1 MVDRLPRY
9 RREGRDLITPRID
22 YAGAGAAEA
31 RGYQQMSQALDRL
44 SSYAFKEAEIYAT
57 EQGEKYGTT
66 NPPTKQQ
73 IEDARRAGE
82 DAESVLP
89 GDSFT
94 AFGRAARKSALESL
108 ATNMEIDAA
117 NELSRLRVEAES
129 QGIPLNQFKT
139 NLDAMIDGYSSALS
153 AVSPSAANAFRAS
166 MAARTNSAYMARS
179 AQIEKDAEKVAKL
192 RAVSAFDEIVEY
204 RVEEAIIAG
213 SMIDADGNEY
223 PLTDRL
229 DGLRDQMQRIAYL
242 TEQPEVFNE
251 YIKKFNTKINEHMVG
266 TVTSYI
272 SENPLARRLEFQ
284 KGNFSDGH
292 VQDVY
297 DNMTREQR
305 DAARK
310 EARTLSSQF
319 LADEAAVDSR
329 NERHRDR
336 LTDNLRAELVDADVA
351 GNIDARNAILSRI
364 KEVDPELYASK
375 VDGYSKETR
384 KDDPETV
391 AQLERLKLNGTLTT
405 VEIEVPFRK
414 GLITIGTFSEFFKS
428 IDGQRNKGFNQAL
441 TYAKNEVGY
450 PDRSIINPSIMQ
462 NKAIQEVA
470 NIHNQLIKLQQ
481 ENPNA
486 DFFAIAQKLSA
497 EAKQRL
503 NGDRAD
509 ALKKAI
515 NAAITM
521 LGLPEGAT
529 EAQVRKALK
538 ERIGGRGPQQEKQKF
553 TDALTDI
560 DEASQ

>member
-1 MVDRLPRY
+1 MVERLPRY
-9 RREGRDLITPRID
+9 RREGRDLIAPRID
-22 YAGAGAAEA
+22 YASAGAAEA

-57 EQGEKYGTT
+57 EQGKKYGAT

-129 QGIPLNQFKT
+129 QGVPLNQFKT
-139 NLDAMIDGYSSALS
+139 NLDAMIDGYSNALS

-166 MAARTNSAYMARS
+166 MAARANSAYMARS

-192 RAVSAFDEIVEY
+192 RAVSAFDEIVED

-213 SMIDADGNEY
+213 SMIDPDGNVY

-242 TEQPEVFNE
+242 TEQPELFNE

-266 TVTSYI
+266 TVTSYV

-305 DAARK
+305 DAARN
-310 EARTLSSQF
+310 EVRTLFNQT
-319 LADEAAVDSR
+319 LTDEAAVDSR

-336 LTDNLRAELVDADVA
+336 LKDNLLAELVDADVA
-351 GNIDARNAILSRI
+351 GNIDARESVLSRLR
-364 KEVDPELYASK
+364 EVDPKMYAQK
-375 VDGYSKETR
+375 VEGYRKETR
-384 KDDPETV
+384 KDDDATL
-391 AQLERLKLNGTLTT
+391 ARLNRLKLDGDLT
-405 VEIEVPFRK
+405 VRNIEDAFSN
-414 GLITIGTFSEFFKS
+414 GLITVATQGTYFNALKT
-428 IDGQRNKGFNQAL
+428 QRDAGYAAAL
-441 TYAKNEVGY
+441 RFAKNEIGY
-450 PDRSIINPSIMQ
+450 PD
-462 NKAIQEVA
+462 KAIVNLNDNDRKALQEVA
-470 NIHNQLIKLQQ
+470 QIANRLELAYQA
-481 ENPNA
+481 NPSA
-486 DFFAIAQKLSA
+486 DLFGLAQRLSA

-503 NGDRAD
+503 DGGRKKDLEDTLRAAAGAVNMPPDTPEDVLYD
-509 ALKKAI
+509 ALVKLRNQS
-515 NAAITM
+515 NAA
-521 LGLPEGAT
+521 
-529 EAQVRKALK
+529 Q
-538 ERIGGRGPQQEKQKF
+538 F
-553 TDALTDI
+553 DALLKKI
-560 DEASQ
+560 DEARGR

>member
-1 MVDRLPRY
+1 MVERLPRY

-22 YAGAGAAEA
+22 YASAGAAEA

-129 QGIPLNQFKT
+129 QGVPLNQFKT

-153 AVSPSAANAFRAS
+153 AVSPSAANAFRAA

-192 RAVSAFDEIVEY
+192 RAVSAFDEIVED

-213 SMIDADGNEY
+213 SMIDPDGNVY

-242 TEQPEVFNE
+242 TEQPELFNE

-266 TVTSYI
+266 TVTSYV

-310 EARTLSSQF
+310 EARTLSSQT
-319 LADEAAVDSR
+319 LADESSLDAS
-329 NERHRDR
+329 NERHRNR
-336 LTDNLRAELVDADVA
+336 TVDNLRAELVDADVA
-351 GNIDARNAILSRI
+351 GDIDARNAILSRI
-364 KEVDPELYASK
+364 RELDPELYASMVK
-375 VDGYSKETR
+375 GYNNKTR
-384 KDDPETV
+384 RDDPETL
-391 AQLERLKLNGTLTT
+391 ARLNRLELNGDLTQKD
-405 VEIEVPFRK
+405 IDDALDS
-414 GLITIGTFSEFFKS
+414 GLITVATQGTYFDSLS
-428 IDGQRNKGFNQAL
+428 AQRNEGYNAAL
-441 TYAKNEVGY
+441 EYAKNEVGY
-450 PDRSIINPSIMQ
+450 PDRQIINPSILQ

-470 NIHNQLIKLQQ
+470 NIKNQLLKLQRQ
-481 ENPNA
+481 NPNA
-486 DFFAIAQKLSA
+486 DFFAEAKRLSA
-497 EAKQRL
+497 AAKQRL
-503 NGDRAD
+503 DGNRAD
-509 ALKKAI
+509 ALTDAI
-515 NAAITM
+515 NSAIAM
-521 LGLPEGAT
+521 LSLPEGAT
-529 EAQVRKALK
+529 VMQVREALSK
-538 ERIGGRGPQQEKQKF
+538 RIGGGGSPQERQKF
-553 TDALTDI
+553 TDALRAI
-560 DEASQ
+560 NEASQ